1 MRLRPRLILA
11 LPLALLLVPEWA
23 EACAVCFGAQDS
35 PMTVGMNNGI
45 LTLLGFIGA
54 VQVGFI
60 ALFVGFWRRSRRA
73 RQLESGLELLQQGG
87 VE

>member
-1 MRLRPRLILA
+1 MRRAARSLASALA
-11 LPLALLLVPEWA
+11 LWA
-23 EACAVCFGAQDS
+23 APAASRACAVCFGADGA
-35 PMTVGMNNGI
+35 PMTIGMNNGI
-45 LTLLGFIGA
+45 LALLAVIAA

-73 RQLESGLELLQQGG
+73 RRQGTGFGMIQGG